1 MCAPSSSFLLVLR
14 EFRDPALKV
23 LLLII
28 SHAGIG
34 IGATVMTFLT
44 NTYYIVILAW
54 ALHFFFSSFLG
65 FTNEQWELPWVTCDN
80 WWNSEDCLSIVDV
93 NKRLNGTAGTKDSV
107 VEYWE

>member
-1 MCAPSSSFLLVLR
+1 MCSVIAISFSLR
-14 EFRDPALKV
+14 EFWNLLFKV
-23 LLLII
+23 PII
-28 SHAGIG
+28 IYSHVGIG
-34 IGATVMTFLT
+34 IGETVMIFLF